1 MLFLEFL
8 RGSEEMLVKD
18 LDKLKFIDIKET
30 ETGFDIYSFGH
41 YALSTSKDDFAI
53 MEIDLDFMNDLL
65 SIVYTDGY
73 TDAMNSELY

>member
-1 MLFLEFL
+1 
-8 RGSEEMLVKD
+8 MLVKD
-18 LDKLKFIDIKET
+18 LDKLKFIEIKET

-41 YALSTSKDDFAI
+41 YALSTSKDDFEV
-53 MEIDLDFMNDLL
+53 MEIDLNFMRDLL

>member
-1 MLFLEFL
+1 
-8 RGSEEMLVKD
+8 MLVKD
-18 LDKLKFIDIKET
+18 LDKLKFIEIKET

-41 YALSTSKDDFAI
+41 YALSTSKNDFSI

>member
-1 MLFLEFL
+1 
-8 RGSEEMLVKD
+8 MLVKD

-53 MEIDLDFMNDLL
+53 MEIDLEFMNNLL

>member
-1 MLFLEFL
+1 
-8 RGSEEMLVKD
+8 MLVKD
-18 LDKLKFIDIKET
+18 LGELKFIDILES
-30 ETGFDIYSFGH
+30 EHCFDICSFDH
-41 YALSTSKDDFAI
+41 YALSISKDEFST